1 VIRRQ
6 TWIQRRERKN
16 GDANKR
22 SSDWARLNLSVS
34 DAAKTIL
41 AALSSTMSRAGATA
55 MPRSSSAATGKL
67 SDAQKDHPKP
77 AANPPTSQECIGH
90 FLLGLADFFAELS
103 ERLREFGRSLIAL
116 AGREAERA
124 RTGRHG

>member
-1 VIRRQ
+1 MDPEKREKERRRQ
-6 TWIQRRERKN
+6 QAFERLGTTKPQCVRCGENDPRCFEQHHVAGRRY
-16 GDANKR
+16 
-22 SSDWARLNLSVS
+22 S
-34 DAAKTIL
+34 DAAIL
-41 AALSSTMSRAGATA
+41 VCSNCH
-55 MPRSSSAATGKL
+55 GKL

-116 AGREAERA
+116 AGREAKRA